1 MPYLLEM
8 KNITKTFGSVKAID
22 NVSLR
27 LNAGE
32 IVSLCGENG
41 SGKSTLMKVLC
52 GIYPH
57 GSYEGEIIF
66 AGEEIQASHIRD
78 TERKGI
84 AIIHQELALVKE
96 LTVLENIFLG
106 NEITHNGIMDYDLMT
121 LRCQKLLAQVSLSIS
136 PDTRVGDLGLG
147 QQQLVEIAKALN
159 KQVRLLILDEP
170 TASLTEQETSVLL
183 DIIRDLQQHGI
194 ACIYISHKLNE
205 VKAISDTIC
214 VIRDGQHIGTRDA
227 AGMSEDDI
235 ITMMVGRELTA
246 LYPNEPH
253 TDRQVV
259 EGVGEYLQASQ
270 SEWDIFIEEDFRA
283 RIDKIKDWLGDGVIA
298 DFDDKQIEQALAD
311 VDVPIVGVGGS
322 YHLAESYPPVHYIAT
337 DNYALVE
344 SAFLHLKEKGV
355 NRFAF
360 YGLPESSGKR
370 WATEREYAFR
380 QLVAEE
386 KYRGVVYQG
395 LETAPENWQHAQNRL
410 ADWLQTLPPQTGIIA
425 VTDAR
430 ARHIL
435 QVCEHL
441 HIPVPEKLCVI
452 GIDNEELTR
461 YLSRVALSSVA
472 QGARQMGYQAAKL
485 LHRLLDK
492 EEMPLQRILVPPVRV
507 IERRSTDYR
516 SLTDPAVIQAMH
528 YIRNHACKGIKVDQV
543 LDAVGISRSNL
554 EKRFKE
560 EVGETIHAMIH
571 AEKLEKA
578 RSLLISTTL
587 SINEISQMCGYPSLQ
602 YFYSVF
608 KKAYDTTPKEYR
620 DVNSEVML

>member
-1 MPYLLEM
+1 MFTKRHRITLLF
-8 KNITKTFGSVKAID
+8 NANKA
-22 NVSLR
+22 
-27 LNAGE
+27 
-32 IVSLCGENG
+32 
-41 SGKSTLMKVLC
+41 
-52 GIYPH
+52 Y
-57 GSYEGEIIF
+57 
-66 AGEEIQASHIRD
+66 
-78 TERKGI
+78 
-84 AIIHQELALVKE
+84 
-96 LTVLENIFLG
+96 
-106 NEITHNGIMDYDLMT
+106 
-121 LRCQKLLAQVSLSIS
+121 
-136 PDTRVGDLGLG
+136 
-147 QQQLVEIAKALN
+147 
-159 KQVRLLILDEP
+159 
-170 TASLTEQETSVLL
+170 
-183 DIIRDLQQHGI
+183 
-194 ACIYISHKLNE
+194 
-205 VKAISDTIC
+205 
-214 VIRDGQHIGTRDA
+214 
-227 AGMSEDDI
+227 
-235 ITMMVGRELTA
+235 
-246 LYPNEPH
+246 
-253 TDRQVV
+253 DRQVV

-435 QVCEHL
+435 QVYEHL